1 MKKESKT
8 KWYSYKELTTSKYGI
23 KWKVYLNKYIKGCRG
38 WKHCKANE
46 FEYLLDSK
54 GNITEVRN
62 VKMLSKIFTV

>member
-8 KWYSYKELTTSKYGI
+8 KWYSYKELTTSKNGI
-23 KWKVYLNKYIKGCRG
+23 KWKIYLNQYIKGCKG
-38 WKHCKANE
+38 WKDCKPNE
-46 FEYLLDSK
+46 FEYQLDLR